1 MNDQPA
7 ILTLQKLT
15 REAKKTVSITTAK
28 AISAGELLN
37 KTFPDDNAVIGSALL
52 HQGSILVIG
61 GPPKTYKSFLVSS
74 MAFHLVTGTNMF
86 GATRS
91 PRPGTKEPVFPIKT
105 SQRVLILEQEI
116 GERDLQERLASM
128 MKSLSQA
135 EAILVKEKLFFHSCD
150 HNMSLDSESGRR
162 YIAKLIEQVNP
173 GVVCFDPLVEFHNS
187 DENSASEM
195 AKVLHGIDWLRE
207 RYPFSTI
214 LVHHLS
220 KPNKESGRKG
230 PDLLRGSSVIFGKGD
245 SFMVLKNLGD
255 DPGTLQ
261 VNFTVRRGKP
271 IDAMV
276 VKVDFDTL
284 QTQFQYWN
292 KARKDRRSDLDSE

>member
-1 MNDQPA
+1 MTDIPISKPIA
-7 ILTLQKLT
+7 
-15 REAKKTVSITTAK
+15 VTAK
-28 AISAGELLN
+28 TIPLATPAVISAGDLLS
-37 KTFPDDNAVIGSALL
+37 KVFPNENAIIGSALL
-52 HQGSILVIG
+52 HQGSILVVG

-86 GATRS
+86 GATRT
-91 PRPGTKEPVFPIKT
+91 PRGTEKEAVFPIPN

-116 GERDLQERLASM
+116 GERDLQGRLKSM
-128 MKSLSQA
+128 MTALSPA
-135 EAILVKEKLFFHSCD
+135 EAILLKEKLFFHSCD
-150 HNMSLDSESGRR
+150 HNMALDTERGRV
-162 YIAKLIEQVNP
+162 YISRLIEQINP

-284 QTQFQYWN
+284 QTTFQYWN